1 MVLQIGDAGRPV
13 GAAGGTFAAA
23 GNGERKVVAALLDAD
38 EAASDE
44 IRRDAGR
51 GTARERIEDQVALA
65 ARGENCPHDE
75 RKRLLRRM
83 LAARL
88 LPRRDRR
95 HPPHVRHLP
104 PASQPVHQ
112 VVVEVVRNL
121 LPLPRPEKPMR
132 PRKMKNHIL

>member
-1 MVLQIGDAGRPV
+1 MVLQIRDAGRPV
-13 GAAGGTFAAA
+13 GAADGEFAAT
-23 GNGERKVVAALLDAD
+23 GDGERKVVAALLDAD

-65 ARGENCPHDE
+65 ACGENRPHDE

-104 PASQPVHQ
+104 PARQPVHQ
-112 VVVEVVRNL
+112 VVVEIVRDL
-121 LPLPRPEKPMR
+121 LPLPRPEKPTGR
-132 PRKMKNHIL
+132 REP

>member
-1 MVLQIGDAGRPV
+1 MVLRIGNAGRPV
-13 GAAGGTFAAA
+13 GAAVGEFAAP
-23 GNGERKVVAALLDAD
+23 GDGEREVVAALLDAD
-38 EAASDE
+38 EATADE
-44 IRRDAGR
+44 IRRDAGC

-65 ARGENCPHDE
+65 ACGENRPHDE

-104 PASQPVHQ
+104 PARQPVHQ
-112 VVVEVVRNL
+112 VVVEIVRDL
-121 LPLPRPEKPMR
+121 LPLPRPEKPTGR
-132 PRKMKNHIL
+132 REP

>member
-13 GAAGGTFAAA
+13 GASGGKFAAA
-23 GNGERKVVAALLDAD
+23 GDGESEVIAALLDAD
-38 EAASDE
+38 KATADE

-65 ARGENCPHDE
+65 ACGENRPHDE

-88 LPRRDRR
+88 LPRRNRR
-95 HPPHVRHLP
+95 HPLHVRHLP
-104 PASQPVHQ
+104 PARQPVHQ
-112 VVVEVVRNL
+112 VVVERMRAL
-121 LPLPRPEKPMR
+121 LPLPRIETPRR
-132 PRKMKNHIL
+132 PRKMENHIL